1 MKIDIK
7 NKNGNTQHL
16 DVSSLI
22 ITLNNG
28 ETIEITDENKS
39 RPIDIPEGVTVWGG
53 RAPDKEA
60 SIDQLKKTTRSI
72 GIYPLASNMVH
83 IFPYSLKK

>member
-7 NKNGNTQHL
+7 NKMGIHNT

-60 SIDQLKKTTRSI
+60 SIDQLKRQ
-72 GIYPLASNMVH
+72 LVA
-83 IFPYSLKK
+83 

>member
-39 RPIDIPEGVTVWGG
+39 RPIDIPEGVTV
-53 RAPDKEA
+53 
-60 SIDQLKKTTRSI
+60 
-72 GIYPLASNMVH
+72 
-83 IFPYSLKK
+83 

>member
-53 RAPDKEA
+53 QAPAQGA
-60 SIDQLKKTTRSI
+60 SIDQLKKTTRGI

>member
-60 SIDQLKKTTRSI
+60 RKKTTRSI